1 MVVSQINFAIVL
13 RTTLDK
19 FCSLL
24 AANQIKENL
33 VVVQLVATQVKCG
46 VDWRGL
52 TKLIRLKWMLHFSI
66 LYGKCKDKKLLKI
79 KS

>member
-1 MVVSQINFAIVL
+1 MIVSQINFAIVL

-46 VDWRGL
+46 VDWRGFKPWSSRHGVAGDYL
-52 TKLIRLKWMLHFSI
+52 PSS
-66 LYGKCKDKKLLKI
+66 LYY